1 MQVAEEGGEGAAA
14 VEAAAHE
21 AAHEAEAP
29 SPPHVLSVG
38 DAEKA
43 Y

>member
-1 MQVAEEGGEGAAA
+1 MQAAEEGGEGAAA

-21 AAHEAEAP
+21 AAHGP

-43 Y
+43 C